1 VKRSGTARRRRRWLA
16 LGLLLLL
23 GLAGGAGGLVLAP
36 PSVLPGPPF
45 VEIASP
51 EPEERRSNE
60 SLEVFLQ
67 FPEPE
72 RVRPETLRVRINGA
86 DVTSSFV
93 TASNGA
99 YGDVVLLVDGENVL
113 EASIFGRSWWS
124 GDRLVE
130 RTVRRRFRVRRPIE
144 RHWG

>member
-1 VKRSGTARRRRRWLA
+1 VKRSATARRRRRWLA
-16 LGLLLLL
+16 LGLLLA
-23 GLAGGAGGLVLAP
+23 LAGGAAGLALAP
-36 PSVLPGPPF
+36 PSVLPGSPF

-51 EPEERRSNE
+51 GPAERLSNE

-86 DVTSSFV
+86 DVTASFV

-124 GDRLVE
+124 GDRFVE

-144 RHWG
+144 RNWG